1 MTDFILLG
9 SKITADGD
17 CSVTVKR
24 PLLLERKSMTNLD
37 SILKSR
43 DTTLPTKICL
53 VKARRRQWQP
63 TPVLLPGKSH
73 GRRSL
78 ESCGSWGRWGSD
90 MTEWLHFHFHGSS
103 VFSFLKNLFT
113 LLYCGCIN
121 LHSYQWRTRV
131 PFSSHLE
138 VSILTC
144 NSTVSL
150 YCQATVIL
158 NTSTSLSRDF
168 HLNFID
174 S

>member
-1 MTDFILLG
+1 MLLW
-9 SKITADGD
+9 
-17 CSVTVKR
+17 
-24 PLLLERKSMTNLD
+24 
-37 SILKSR
+37 
-43 DTTLPTKICL
+43 TLGCVCL
-53 VKARRRQWQP
+53 FELVFFWMYTQEWNCWVIWWHP
-63 TPVLLPGKSH
+63 TPVPLPGESH

-78 ESCGSWGRWGSD
+78 EGCSPWGRWGSD